1 MWSILH
7 LKNIWNYAEKLGG
20 WSFLLRKGENGDCIA
35 KTWTQF
41 YKEFLPQSGYEA
53 SEETDYELY
62 FDREHDDLFCELW
75 IPVKKG

>member
-1 MWSILH
+1 MEES
-7 LKNIWNYAEKLGG
+7 
-20 WSFLLRKGENGDCIA
+20 KGENGDCIA
-35 KTWTQF
+35 KTWTRF

-62 FDREHDDLFCELW
+62 FDSGHEDLFCELW